1 MLVDVDGDFPRA
13 VRDSMVKP
21 TNYSVIGVRPDGI
34 VGMKLTCESK
44 ERADLFAG
52 LFEKQHPDWNISVRP
67 SGSSATID
75 IIDPDIELP
84 SVE

>member
-1 MLVDVDGDFPRA
+1 
-13 VRDSMVKP
+13 MVKP
-21 TNYSVIGVRPDGI
+21 TNYSVVGVRPDGGI
-34 VGMKLTCESK
+34 GIKLTCESK

-52 LFEKQHPDWNISVRP
+52 LFEKQHPDWNIYVRP

-84 SVE
+84 STE